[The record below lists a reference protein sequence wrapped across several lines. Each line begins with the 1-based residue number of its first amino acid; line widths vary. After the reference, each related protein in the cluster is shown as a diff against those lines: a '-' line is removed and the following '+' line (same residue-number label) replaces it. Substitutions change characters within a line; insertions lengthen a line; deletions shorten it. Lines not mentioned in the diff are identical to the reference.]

1 MAVWH
6 LLLAE
11 PHTDLE
17 YPPHGSVFHSP
28 SRGSSSK
35 LSFVFVTQ
43 VKFNLFETG
52 NCQRLQQLV
61 IYSASDSGRGKGG
74 RTSVCHESQRRPDG
88 SLVPWRAEAVLVVRT
103 FT

>member
-17 YPPHGSVFHSP
+17 YPPHGSVFDSP
-28 SRGSSSK
+28 SRGTSSK

-52 NCQRLQQLV
+52 NCQRLKQLV
-61 IYSASDSGRGKGG
+61 ICSASDSGREKGG
-74 RTSVCHESQRRPDG
+74 KTSVCRESH
-88 SLVPWRAEAVLVVRT
+88 LNAK
-103 FT
+103 